1 MAKNITLTLARGIE
15 IFTALGR
22 RTAKN
27 WKVLQLTN
35 AINMGLAT
43 IATDEVLAG
52 IKDTTIVADI
62 KGLLK
67 ADAIDIVDGTE
78 APAAEP
84 APAAKAPAKKAPAKK
99 APVAPAAEPVAEAPP
114 AKAPAKKA
122 PAKKAPVAPAETL
135 ADVAVAVAVDA
146 VAAKAPAKKAP
157 GKKAPVAAA
166 EAPAPAPEPAPAPA
180 KKGAAK
186 KAPVAPAAPA
196 AEAKSKCV
204 GVRYTAGRPFVC
216 GQVLLEHGVLGGLT
230 PEMVAAVDAQYG
242 DANPRESMFAIRNGW
257 HVLRGYMGWETAEAM
272 AASHDMA
279 VEAMPVCVG
288 ARFGLTR
295 PYFAGVVLAEYGI
308 QNGVTQEMIDAV
320 EAYMPDDAKNPRE
333 TGFAIRNGWH
343 ILRGYFGVETDEQAE
358 ARDAERAAA

>member
-62 KGLLK
+62 KALLK
-67 ADAIDIVDGTE
+67 ATGIDIVDGTE

-84 APAAKAPAKKAPAKK
+84 APAAKEPGKKAPAKK
-99 APVAPAAEPVAEAPP
+99 APVAAAEPVVEAPP

-122 PAKKAPVAPAETL
+122 PAKKGTI
-135 ADVAVAVAVDA
+135 ADTAVEVAVDA

-166 EAPAPAPEPAPAPA
+166 EAPAPAAEPAPAPA
-180 KKGAAK
+180 KKTAAK

-204 GVRYTAGRPFVC
+204 GVRYTAGRPYVC

-257 HVLRGYMGWETAEAM
+257 HVLRGYMGWETADAM

-295 PYFAGVVLAEYGI
+295 PYFAGVVLAEFGI
-308 QNGVTQEMIDAV
+308 QNGVTQEMINAV
-320 EAYMPDDAKNPRE
+320 EAYMPEDAKNPRE

-343 ILRGYFGVETDEQAE
+343 ILRGYFGVETDAQAE
-358 ARDAERAAA
+358 ARDTERAAA

>member
-62 KGLLK
+62 KALLK
-67 ADAIDIVDGTE
+67 AKGIDIVEAETAA
-78 APAAEP
+78 APAAAPE

-99 APVAPAAEPVAEAPP
+99 APVAPAEPVAEAPP

-122 PAKKAPVAPAETL
+122 PAKKGTI
-135 ADVAVAVAVDA
+135 ADTAVEVAVDS
-146 VAAKAPAKKAP
+146 VATKAPAKKAP
-157 GKKAPVAAA
+157 AKKAPVAAA
-166 EAPAPAPEPAPAPA
+166 EAPAAPAEPAPAPA
-180 KKGAAK
+180 KKTAAK
-186 KAPVAPAAPA
+186 KAPVAPAEP

-257 HVLRGYMGWETAEAM
+257 HVLRGYMGWDTAEAM
-272 AASHDMA
+272 ATSHGIA
-279 VEAMPVCVG
+279 EADMPVCVG
-288 ARFGLTR
+288 ARFGQTR
-295 PYFAGVVLAEYGI
+295 PYFAGVVLAAFGI
-308 QNGVTQEMIDAV
+308 ANGVTPEMIDAV

-343 ILRGYFGVETDEQAE
+343 ILRGYFGVENDAQAE